1 MYNYNDT
8 ESYLDEGN
16 IERGAAWIAALE
28 KERAEKQILI
38 LKAQQE
44 KLLLAKK
51 NSIQLS
57 IFDLP
62 DIKKQAND
70 AEAQ

>member
-16 IERGAAWIAALE
+16 GEIGAAWIAALE

-51 NSIQLS
+51 DSIQLS

-62 DIKKQAND
+62 AIKKQAND
-70 AEAQ
+70 VEAQ

>member
-16 IERGAAWIAALE
+16 GEIGAAWIAALE

-38 LKAQQE
+38 LKAEQE

-62 DIKKQAND
+62 AIKKQTKD
-70 AEAQ
+70 VEAQ